1 MANKLQ
7 ALLLITVVVF
17 VAEGRRNVAT
27 LFCNDIRTIRAEVEV
42 NNGETL
48 FVPADCIK
56 GRIQWN
62 LPNPSTELDVQFQS
76 QNPSNCFVSNY
87 PERFANY
94 EIIEDGVSTKPYRG
108 NEHCISTSNVQ
119 LSVPVRYYLVYIN
132 FELRP

>member
-1 MANKLQ
+1 MKKKIC
-7 ALLLITVVVF
+7 LIYPKF
-17 VAEGRRNVAT
+17 VKFSDFILKKKNLIVYLIYWYFSR
-27 LFCNDIRTIRAEVEV
+27 IWRAEVEV

-94 EIIEDGVSTKPYRG
+94 EVIEDGVPTKPYRG
-108 NEHCISTSNVQ
+108 NLFYV
-119 LSVPVRYYLVYIN
+119 
-132 FELRP
+132 

>member
-1 MANKLQ
+1 MVY
-7 ALLLITVVVF
+7 LIYWYF
-17 VAEGRRNVAT
+17 SR
-27 LFCNDIRTIRAEVEV
+27 IWRAEVEV

-87 PERFANY
+87 PQRFANY
-94 EIIEDGVSTKPYRG
+94 EVIENGISTKPYRG
-108 NEHCISTSNVQ
+108 NLFYV
-119 LSVPVRYYLVYIN
+119 
-132 FELRP
+132 

>member
-1 MANKLQ
+1 MPLLNKKINYEKKNC
-7 ALLLITVVVF
+7 LIYPKF
-17 VAEGRRNVAT
+17 VKFSDFILKKTNLIVY
-27 LFCNDIRTIRAEVEV
+27 LIYWYFSRTWRAEVEV
-42 NNGETL
+42 NIGETL
-48 FVPADCIK
+48 IVPADCIK

-108 NEHCISTSNVQ
+108 NLFYV
-119 LSVPVRYYLVYIN
+119 
-132 FELRP
+132 